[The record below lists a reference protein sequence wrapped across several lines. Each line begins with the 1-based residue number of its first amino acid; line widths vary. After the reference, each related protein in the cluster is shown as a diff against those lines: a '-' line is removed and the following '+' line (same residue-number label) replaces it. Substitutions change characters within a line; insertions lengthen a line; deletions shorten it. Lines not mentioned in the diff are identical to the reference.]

1 MGFEPM
7 LPREFRLKRNDITT
21 NRHTQLYKH
30 FIFFRCIKINHI
42 LKNNKNSK
50 NDGKK
55 SSSEQKCFFIIVFI
69 FLKFALF
76 LVKRHKTFLVLVSNP
91 FFLDWFYIFC
101 IWFWVLVKC
110 KKWFIFCIWF
120 WFLYI
125 LFLYWLPPIFFYFG
139 IPLLLSH

>member
-1 MGFEPM
+1 MRVMGFEPM

-91 FFLDWFYIFC
+91 FFLDWLYFYFGFGFWLSVRNGLYFVFGFGFYIFY
-101 IWFWVLVKC
+101 FYTGYPLFF
-110 KKWFIFCIWF
+110 FI
-120 WFLYI
+120 LAS
-125 LFLYWLPPIFFYFG
+125 PFY
-139 IPLLLSH
+139 